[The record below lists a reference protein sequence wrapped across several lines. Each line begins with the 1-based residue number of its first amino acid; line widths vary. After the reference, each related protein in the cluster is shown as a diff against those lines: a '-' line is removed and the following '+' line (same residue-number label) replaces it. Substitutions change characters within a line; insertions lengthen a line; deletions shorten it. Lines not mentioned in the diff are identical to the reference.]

1 MATSKTRT
9 QPGPQP
15 AIERRAAEA
24 RLRTLI
30 AEYAPAS
37 ARLIAAVRRSL
48 RKRLPTAHEVVY
60 EYRGFFVVS
69 FTPTGRGH
77 EGVLG
82 IRADAE
88 GVRLYFNRGCDLPD
102 PAKLLR
108 GSGKQALWL
117 ALDAAATLA
126 QPEVASLIEAAIAL
140 NTVPF
145 ESQGRGSVVIRT
157 ELKKAGKPVER
168 ANASKRPKAA
178 PVAAARTRRSR

>member
-1 MATSKTRT
+1 MTTSKTQAQT
-9 QPGPQP
+9 SAQP
-15 AIERRAAEA
+15 AAERRAAEA

-30 AEYAPAS
+30 SEYAPAS

-69 FTPTGRGH
+69 LTPSGRGH

-117 ALDAAATLA
+117 ALDAASALA
-126 QPEVASLIEAAIAL
+126 RPEVASLTDEAIAR

-145 ESQGRGSVVIRT
+145 ESQGHGSVVIRT
-157 ELKKAGKPVER
+157 KLKKTAKPVKR
-168 ANASKRPKAA
+168 AKAA
-178 PVAAARTRRSR
+178 KRAKPARPAAARTRRTG